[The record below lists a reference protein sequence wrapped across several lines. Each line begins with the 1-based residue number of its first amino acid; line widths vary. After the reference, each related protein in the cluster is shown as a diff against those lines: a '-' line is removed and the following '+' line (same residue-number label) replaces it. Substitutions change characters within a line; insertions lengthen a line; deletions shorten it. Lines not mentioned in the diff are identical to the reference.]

1 MKIRDIMKIVVLGSN
16 SFSGSH
22 FVNHALTTG
31 YSVLGVS
38 RSPEVDKEFRAYAE
52 NPRLSAF
59 NFLQANLRFDL
70 EEISKTLKD
79 YKPAYVVNFAAQSMV
94 GESWNH
100 PEDWYHT
107 NVVALSSLASIL
119 SKIDSLIKYVHVT
132 TPEVYGSTPD
142 WIPEGTDFN
151 PSTPYAVSRAA
162 GDMHMRIMHEHTG
175 LPVVFTRA
183 ANVFGPGQQ
192 LYRVI
197 PKAFLSALLGRPFE
211 LHGGGLSRR
220 SFIHISDVSRATL
233 TLAEHGVVG
242 QEYHISTKELVTIR
256 DVVEKAYSIAGAG
269 FQAHAAQVEDR
280 LGKDAGY
287 FLDSTKIREATGWN
301 TLISLDDGL
310 KQTFD
315 WVVSNLDSFSNMSW
329 DYLHKS

>member
-1 MKIRDIMKIVVLGSN
+1 MKIAVFGSN

-22 FVNHALTTG
+22 FVDHALSSG
-31 YSVLGVS
+31 HSVLGIS
-38 RSPEVDKEFRAYAE
+38 RSTEVRKEFRPYAN
-52 NPRLSAF
+52 NPRIAAF
-59 NFLQANLRFDL
+59 NFLQSSLRFDL
-70 EEISKTLKD
+70 EKVSQALKD
-79 YKPAYVVNFAAQSMV
+79 FKPEYVVNFAAQSMV
-94 GESWNH
+94 GESWDH
-100 PEDWYHT
+100 PEDWYQT
-107 NVVALSSLASIL
+107 NVVALSSLANVL
-119 SKIDSLIKYVHVT
+119 GQLDSLQKYVHVT

-142 WIPEGTDFN
+142 WIPEGMEFN

-162 GDMHMRIMHEHTG
+162 GDMHMRIMQKNTG

-197 PKAFLSALLGRPFE
+197 PRAFLSAILGKPFE

-233 TLAEHGVVG
+233 TLAERGVPG
-242 QEYHISTKELVTIR
+242 EDYHISTRELVTIR
-256 DVVEKAYSIAGAG
+256 DVVEKAYALAGVG
-269 FQAHAAQVEDR
+269 FKADEAQTQDR

-287 FLDSTKIREATGWN
+287 FLDSSKLREATGWH
-301 TLISLDDGL
+301 TLISLDEGL
-310 KQTFD
+310 KQTFE
-315 WVVSNLDSFSNMSW
+315 WINSNVDTFSKLSW